1 MTSTPS
7 EFAKALQAKRR
18 KRRRG
23 LWVILGSG
31 FLVLLLAGI
40 ATWLVWFSSAFAAT
54 EVRISG
60 LSLLTEQQVTDAA
73 AVKLGAPLAAQ
84 DVEAIRNRVAALA
97 PVAEARV
104 ERRFPH
110 TIEITITE
118 RTLAYVWM
126 DGNAARW
133 VDADG
138 VVFHEGGEA
147 GQGTVKANI
156 AAPEQRILRDVATV
170 VSAVAPVLGERITL
184 LQASAVDRIEIQL
197 SDGDTIVW
205 GSAEQSQVKAQVL
218 SVLLSQEASVY
229 DVSAPHAPTTR

>member
-1 MTSTPS
+1 M
-7 EFAKALQAKRR
+7 
-18 KRRRG
+18 
-23 LWVILGSG
+23 
-31 FLVLLLAGI
+31 
-40 ATWLVWFSSAFAAT
+40 
-54 EVRISG
+54 
-60 LSLLTEQQVTDAA
+60 D
-73 AVKLGAPLAAQ
+73 
-84 DVEAIRNRVAALA
+84 AIRNRIAALA
-97 PVAEARV
+97 PVAEVRV
-104 ERRFPH
+104 ERHFPH

-126 DGNAARW
+126 DEGVARW

-147 GQGTVKANI
+147 GQGTVKASI
-156 AAPEQRILRDVATV
+156 AAPEQRILKDVATV

>member
-1 MTSTPS
+1 MTNTPG

-23 LWVILGSG
+23 RWVILGSG
-31 FLVLLLAGI
+31 LLAVLLAGI
-40 ATWLVWFSSAFAAT
+40 ATWLVWFSSVFAAT
-54 EVRISG
+54 EIRING

-73 AVKLGAPLAAQ
+73 AVELGGPLATQ
-84 DVEAIRNRVAALA
+84 DVDAIRNRVAALA
-97 PVAEARV
+97 PVAEVRV
-104 ERRFPH
+104 ERHFPH
-110 TIEITITE
+110 TIEITVTE

-126 DGNAARW
+126 DEGVTRW

-138 VVFHEGGEA
+138 VVFHEGGETA
-147 GQGTVKANI
+147 QGTVKANI
-156 AAPEQRILRDVATV
+156 AASDQRLLKDVATV
-170 VSAVAPVLGERITL
+170 VSAVVPVLGDRITL

-197 SDGDTIVW
+197 SDGDTVVW
-205 GSAEQSQVKAQVL
+205 GSAEQSHVKAQVL